1 MKKNLLLLFSLC
13 MLIISCK
20 KDEAPYFTLT
30 NTEIMFQNTGG
41 SESVTFET
49 NVSWKANASESWCTV
64 SPTNGD
70 ESVKKLTIKVIPNS
84 DYDSRNC
91 FVTIVAGGISKTIK
105 VIQYQKNALIISN
118 KIEDLTNH
126 SQQLEVALKTNID
139 FEVIIPEAAKGWISY
154 IGIDARSLQTKNA
167 LFEIAE
173 NNSGKIRMSEI
184 YIKEKGASL
193 QDTLTIN
200 QYEEFVYF
208 VRKMGTLNNK
218 LSQTQ
223 KDTITTM
230 IVRGEINKADFEVMK
245 KSMPRLLHV
254 NLLDVKCEENKIPDA
269 AFGGEAYTSKENLS
283 TIVLPKSITSI
294 GAQAF
299 NNCYW
304 LSGTLV
310 LPDGLTSIGDY
321 AFSACNNLRG
331 ELIIPKGLISIGEA
345 AFNQCYNLTGSLK
358 FPEGFTSIGKD
369 AFNNC
374 IGLKGTL
381 TIPESLTTIPLR
393 AFCACSGLSGSLTF
407 PDGLTSIGANAFDG
421 CSSFDSLVFGDNIE
435 TISSYAFNNCEN
447 ISGDVVFPGSLSSM
461 GRSFFWGCDKIDTF
475 KFPHTTPLSYGN
487 YSGYDL
493 YLFPIDALIK
503 VPNSAVE
510 IYKNSEGWKNHTIVG
525 Y

>member
-20 KDEAPYFTLT
+20 KDEAPYLTLT
-30 NTEIMFQNTGG
+30 NSEIMFQNTGG
-41 SESVTFET
+41 SQSVSIET

-64 SPTNGD
+64 SPANGD
-70 ESVKKLTIKVIPNS
+70 ESEKKLTIKVTPNS
-84 DYDSRNC
+84 DYDSRSC
-91 FVTIVAGGISKTIK
+91 FVTIVAEDISKTIK
-105 VIQYQKNALIISN
+105 VIQHQKNALIISN

-126 SQQLEVALKTNID
+126 SQQLGVALKTNID
-139 FEVIIPEAAKGWISY
+139 FEVIIPEAAKSWISY
-154 IGIDARSLQTKNA
+154 TGIDARSLQSKNA

-173 NNSGKIRMSEI
+173 NNSNKIRTSEI
-184 YIKEKGASL
+184 YIKEKGAAL

-200 QYEEFVYF
+200 QYEEYVYY
-208 VRKMGTLNNK
+208 VRKMGTLNN
-218 LSQTQ
+218 LLNQTQ

-245 KSMPRLLHV
+245 KSIPWLIHV
-254 NLLDVKCEENKIPDA
+254 NLLDVKCKNNKIPDS

-283 TIVLPKSITSI
+283 TIVLPKGITSI

-310 LPDGLTSIGDY
+310 LPDGLISIGDY

-345 AFNQCYNLTGSLK
+345 AFNQCYNLTGSLT
-358 FPEGFTSIGKD
+358 FPEGFTSIGQD

-374 IGLKGTL
+374 VELKGTL
-381 TIPESLTTIPLR
+381 TIPESLTSIPLR
-393 AFCACSGLSGSLTF
+393 AFYACSGLSGSLTF
-407 PDGLTSIGANAFDG
+407 PDALTSIGANAFDG

-435 TISSYAFNNCEN
+435 TISSYAFKNCEN
-447 ISGDVVFPGSLSSM
+447 ISGNVVFPGSLSSM

-475 KFPHTTPLSYGN
+475 KFPHTTPLSYGI

-510 IYKNSEGWKNHTIVG
+510 VYKNSEGWKNHNIVG